1 MRFALTD
8 EQRGFA
14 EALDALLAAADVP
27 GATRRWAD
35 GDPADGLHLWGRLAD
50 LGVTALPVAE
60 EHGGLG
66 GTALDVAVALERLG
80 YHGAPGPWIES
91 VSLAPAL
98 LAGADPAVL
107 PELAKGTARVTCA
120 APPWAPH
127 APDADTATHC
137 YVVTGRTLARARVE
151 RPLRSVDPARRPA
164 ALTPTETL
172 GAVGENVFDSAVLG
186 TAAWL
191 VGAGQRLLDDTVAY
205 VTVRRQFGSVIGEYQ
220 AVKHALAD
228 VRVGLDFARPL
239 VRGAANALS
248 AARGTGTVRETSRE
262 VSAARVLASGA
273 AHRAARTALQLHGAI
288 GYTREFDLSLW
299 LLRVRALHGAWGTP
313 AFHRARVAA
322 ALTGA

>member
-8 EQRGFA
+8 EQRAFA
-14 EALDALLAAADVP
+14 DALDALLAAADVP
-27 GATRRWAD
+27 AATRRWAD

-50 LGVTALPVAE
+50 LGVTALGVPE

-66 GTALDVAVALERLG
+66 GTPLDVAVALERLG
-80 YHGAPGPWIES
+80 YHGVPGPWIES
-91 VSLAPAL
+91 VALAPAL
-98 LAGADPAVL
+98 LADAAPEVL

-120 APPWAPH
+120 ALPWAPH
-127 APDADTATHC
+127 ALDADTATHV
-137 YVVTGRTLARARVE
+137 YLLTGGALSRARVD
-151 RPLRSVDPARRPA
+151 RPLRSVDPARRLA
-164 ALTPTETL
+164 SLTPEETI
-172 GAVGENVFDSAVLG
+172 GTVDDRVVDQVALG

-205 VTVRRQFGSVIGEYQ
+205 VTARRQFGRLIGEYQ

-239 VRGAANALS
+239 VGGAARSLGS
-248 AARGTGTVRETSRE
+248 AVTPEDASRE
-262 VSAARVLASGA
+262 VSAAKVLASDA

-299 LLRVRALHGAWGTP
+299 LLRVRALLGAWGTP
-313 AFHRARVAA
+313 AFHRARIAA
-322 ALTGA
+322 SLRGA